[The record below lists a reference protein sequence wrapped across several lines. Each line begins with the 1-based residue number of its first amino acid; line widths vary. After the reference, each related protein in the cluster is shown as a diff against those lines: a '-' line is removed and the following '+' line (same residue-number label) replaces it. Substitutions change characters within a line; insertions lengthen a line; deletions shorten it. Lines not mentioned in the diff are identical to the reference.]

1 MMSRPS
7 RIVMHKVSKE
17 ALIWAAIFAVALI
30 VFGLLYAP
38 TWWLRL
44 LTRIPTGPQRSLL
57 SISRR
62 VSSLVRRA
70 SLVPPRLRRELA
82 YGLLSARRQLPQT
95 RASGSNGWSRRP
107 ISRERKNG
115 CHV

>member
-1 MMSRPS
+1 
-7 RIVMHKVSKE
+7 MHKVSKE

-62 VSSLVRRA
+62 VPGIRRA
-70 SLVPPRLRRELA
+70 RWSA
-82 YGLLSARRQLPQT
+82 GLLLCRQGFDVSWHT
-95 RASGSNGWSRRP
+95 A
-107 ISRERKNG
+107 
-115 CHV
+115 C